1 MVRFESKP
9 RKVPRMT
16 CPQQYW
22 CRKQFYA
29 LNCQIVANYKH
40 LICDI
45 DCDWPG
51 RTHDSRVWNRSSVKR
66 YLERQR
72 QYLIAGDSAYPI
84 SDILMKPYPTDQ
96 AERNRWKRL
105 FNRRLCGLRSEMTEC
120 TFGIWKRRF
129 PCVSSA
135 NFHEFSA
142 KILQFFH
149 FISGTAI
156 PFI

>member
-135 NFHEFSA
+135 NFHKFSA